1 MSNNVTP
8 EIQSAELSEDGS
20 GNVVSGQLYTA
31 SNSFKSY
38 LFNKIVSKILWLF
51 GGNVVTIRNKESGR
65 NIEYIVFTAG
75 KLNDDTAPKL
85 A

>member
-1 MSNNVTP
+1 MSVVTP
-8 EIQSAELSEDGS
+8 EARESVQP
-20 GNVVSGQLYTA
+20 YTA
-31 SNSFKSY
+31 TNSFKSY

-51 GGNVVTIRNKESGR
+51 CGNIVTVRNKESGI

-75 KLNDDTAPKL
+75 KLNDSTAPKL